1 MILRSHF
8 LVFKLV
14 FFQLKMCQTLKT
26 VSNISNLTSSKILLC
41 ASYCRLPLR
50 CLDIPEV
57 SKHREESWKYDA
69 QRSIFDEAL
78 VSRVWYI
85 TWSTR
90 PQKIASLSVRLQEQ
104 IDSRRQNYSRSRA
117 GFPVYCT
124 LSLIKGSRV
133 MWCLLDQSEISF
145 DLVHVTFP
153 RAFHGLLASASWLV
167 HFSNYDVDVG
177 GFLIA
182 LGYRCA
188 ITIAREISCHGCLFL
203 FPI

>member
-1 MILRSHF
+1 MLIKF
-8 LVFKLV
+8 DF
-14 FFQLKMCQTLKT
+14 
-26 VSNISNLTSSKILLC
+26 SSKTGILVVKFAFATANLKIET
-41 ASYCRLPLR
+41 LR
-50 CLDIPEV
+50 MRRRFARVL
-57 SKHREESWKYDA
+57 
-69 QRSIFDEAL
+69 QRSIFNEAL

-90 PQKIASLSVRLQEQ
+90 PQKIAWLSVRLQEQ